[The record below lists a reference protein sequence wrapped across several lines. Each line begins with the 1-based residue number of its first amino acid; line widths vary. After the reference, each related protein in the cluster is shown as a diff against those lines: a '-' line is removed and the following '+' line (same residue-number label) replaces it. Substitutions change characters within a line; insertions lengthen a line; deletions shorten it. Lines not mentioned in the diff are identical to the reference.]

1 VPLPAAPRALNAALL
16 LVLTGCPQAVVRFG
30 EADGAAADT
39 GAAAPPPALADLD
52 GWSVAGELPGDGV
65 GGVGPALVAA
75 PSPTG
80 AAVIV
85 AAPGADGGDGVVALH
100 PLDADGARALRAAPV
115 LLHGGAGAGLG
126 AAVAAADGGAG
137 AGVVAVGAPGARAVH
152 LLFVEAGAGA
162 LRVNERPPV
171 QSQRPSFGAAVA
183 LADLD
188 GDGVLDLAAG
198 APEDDAG
205 TGAVSVWL
213 GAGADEAK
221 PPSDQPPDLELSG
234 EEEGDGL
241 GSALAVADLSGD
253 GLTDLLVCAPGYDAE
268 DEAVGACALLGG
280 GARIDELQGDLTD
293 QAIAF
298 TLGAARGL
306 RLGAA
311 SARLGVGD
319 LDGDGRADLAI
330 GLPDADDG
338 DGALVVFYGDR
349 PPGVRSSAT
358 ADLIVRG
365 GGGLGQAVALLPAVG
380 GRDGL
385 LAGAAPSRGEVWLL
399 PAPGRG
405 DQRVEALGGQ
415 RRDTLPVDDRRG
427 ATLQLTAFAEGAV
440 LLMGAPGVAEG
451 GAGAGALEAVA
462 LTGG

>member
-1 VPLPAAPRALNAALL
+1 M
-16 LVLTGCPQAVVRFG
+16 GCPQAVVRFG
-30 EADGAAADT
+30 GAEGAPVDTGGAA
-39 GAAAPPPALADLD
+39 PLPALADLD
-52 GWSVAGELPGDGV
+52 GWSVAGEQPGDGV
-65 GGVGPALVAA
+65 GAVGPAVIAA

-80 AAVIV
+80 AAVVV
-85 AAPGADGGDGVVALH
+85 AAPGAESGAGLVALH
-100 PLDADGARALRAAPV
+100 PLDADGARALRDAPA
-115 LLHGGAGAGLG
+115 LLRGGPGAGLG
-126 AAVAAADGGAG
+126 AAVAAATDAEGLGL
-137 AGVVAVGAPGARAVH
+137 VAVGAPGARAVH
-152 LLFVEAGAGA
+152 LLLVEAGAGA
-162 LRVNERPPV
+162 LRVDERPPA
-171 QSQRPSFGAAVA
+171 QSQRRSFGAAVA

-188 GDGVLDLAAG
+188 GDGLLDLAVG

-205 TGAVSVWL
+205 TGTVALWL
-213 GAGADEAK
+213 GAGGAGAK
-221 PPSDQPPDLELSG
+221 PLTDQPPDLELSG
-234 EEEGDGL
+234 EAEGDGL

-253 GLTDLLVCAPGYDAE
+253 GLNDLLVCAPGYDAE
-268 DEAVGACALLGG
+268 EEAVGACALLGG
-280 GARIDELQGDLTD
+280 GARIDDLQGDLTD

-298 TLGAARGL
+298 TFGTARGL

-319 LDGDGRADLAI
+319 LDGDGRVDLAL

-349 PPGVRSSAT
+349 PPGVRSDAT

-365 GGGLGQAVALLPAVG
+365 GGGLGQAVALLPALG

-385 LAGAAPSRGEVWLL
+385 LAAAAPSRGEVWLL

-405 DQRVEALGGQ
+405 VHRVEALGGAP
-415 RRDTLPVDDRRG
+415 RSTLPVDDRRG
-427 ATLQLTAFAEGAV
+427 STLQLRAFAEGAV
-440 LLMGAPGVAEG
+440 LLLGAPGVADG